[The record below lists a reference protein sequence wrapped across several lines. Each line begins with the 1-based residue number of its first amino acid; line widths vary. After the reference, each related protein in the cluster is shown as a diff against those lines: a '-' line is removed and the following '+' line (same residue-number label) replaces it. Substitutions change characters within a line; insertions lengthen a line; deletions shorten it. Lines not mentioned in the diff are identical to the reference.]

1 MKKICFNQV
10 CKLQDTTLHL
20 IGPFV
25 DFFFALFV
33 LQTLNTWR
41 LLSAN
46 SYTEKPV
53 ATWRN
58 TNRGEK
64 KPGDRQSNFFV
75 GHPMST
81 GELTMVTNMYRPLI
95 RSDTFPSRQKI
106 EVLNYPMV
114 DIC

>member
-1 MKKICFNQV
+1 M
-10 CKLQDTTLHL
+10 T
-20 IGPFV
+20 
-25 DFFFALFV
+25 
-33 LQTLNTWR
+33 
-41 LLSAN
+41 
-46 SYTEKPV
+46 
-53 ATWRN
+53 
-58 TNRGEK
+58 GEK
-64 KPGDRQSNFFV
+64 NPGDRQSQFFV